1 MSSETRLHDPLLQ
14 GRILQDDGMVAEAQ
28 ERLATLLK
36 RLKARRLKS
45 GWILEIF
52 FREDLNNEEH
62 PEDQGLDRDGNR

>member
-1 MSSETRLHDPLLQ
+1 
-14 GRILQDDGMVAEAQ
+14 MVAEAQ

-52 FREDLNNEEH
+52 FREDLNYEEH